1 MPTRKKTPVVKK
13 KKVRKTAA
21 VKQRQKQKVSVT
33 VNVNSNNKRKVVA
46 TKRNP
51 EIPSLNPI
59 IQVPMPYNNSQ
70 FMQSHGIEP
79 TPRHEPVRVPIEP
92 IPEARELLLAPVLPP
107 IRVDSPEPMLH
118 SIETI
123 MTPLPFRRVDIP
135 TPRPPTTVKPQIFT
149 PPPTRANLL
158 QSEAR
163 RIPSPIPRMNLGVEA
178 STSTS
183 KINLPQIREF
193 AERILKYNNSQASA
207 IRNPQKKD
215 FIDEYGQQIQD
226 YLNSLK

>member
-1 MPTRKKTPVVKK
+1 MPTRRKTPVKK
-13 KKVRKTAA
+13 IKRVKTA
-21 VKQRQKQKVSVT
+21 VKQKQKVSVT
-33 VNVNSNNKRKVVA
+33 VNVNSNNKKKLVA
-46 TKRNP
+46 TRAPQFSGNLP
-51 EIPSLNPI
+51 LNSITQIP
-59 IQVPMPYNNSQ
+59 VPYNNSQ
-70 FMQSHGIEP
+70 FMQAHGIEP

-92 IPEARELLLAPVLPP
+92 TPEARELVSNPILPMM
-107 IRVDSPEPMLH
+107 RVDSPEPMLH
-118 SIETI
+118 AIETI

-135 TPRPPTTVKPQIFT
+135 IPRPPTTVKPHIFT

-193 AERILKYNNSQASA
+193 AKRILKYNNSQALA
-207 IRNPQKKD
+207 IRNLQKKD
-215 FIDEYGQQIQD
+215 FIDEHGQQIQD